1 MLFFSP
7 SGGLFSLQK
16 KEEIQWYQGK
26 EKGKKKEKKDEVL
39 GLEDGI
45 LGAGQKKG
53 EKEEKKE
60 EDLERCVSYKAL
72 CLLIYSVFCNPV
84 RINYNLPAG
93 YGASAVT
100 AFLYFPTLA
109 IAACAA
115 ANLAIGTRNGEQE
128 T

>member
-1 MLFFSP
+1 M
-7 SGGLFSLQK
+7 
-16 KEEIQWYQGK
+16 
-26 EKGKKKEKKDEVL
+26 L

-45 LGAGQKKG
+45 FRGRLEEG
-53 EKEEKKE
+53 KEGGRE
-60 EDLERCVSYKAL
+60 EGRPCKMVSHKVL
-72 CLLIYSVFCNPV
+72 CLLFYSVFCNPV

-100 AFLYFPTLA
+100 RMVFAYLCD

>member
-1 MLFFSP
+1 M
-7 SGGLFSLQK
+7 
-16 KEEIQWYQGK
+16 
-26 EKGKKKEKKDEVL
+26 
-39 GLEDGI
+39 EDGI
-45 LGAGQKKG
+45 FRGRLEEG
-53 EKEEKKE
+53 KEEKKE
-60 EDLERCVSYKAL
+60 EDLARWVSHKVF
-72 CLLIYSVFCNPV
+72 CLLFYSAFCNPV

-100 AFLYFPTLA
+100 RMVVAYLCD